1 MDKTLICIVFVMFA
15 GCSSTQECARTPV
28 TEPNPQEEAEAT
40 PNADKPPEMDEE
52 TRREYENVIRRHP
65 PSPVSLP

>member
-15 GCSSTQECARTPV
+15 ACSAPQEGAQAPV
-28 TEPNPQEEAEAT
+28 TEPNLQEEAEPP